1 MSYRQRVG
9 VQIAAAQRDHEAV
22 SQAFRRV
29 FGSPEGHIV
38 LDEIMRRC
46 GVDAPL
52 FNPNADVRTYNLGR
66 RDVGLE
72 IWRLASGE
80 RIATPEVKT
89 NE

>member
-9 VQIAAAQRDHEAV
+9 AQIAAAQRDHEAV

-29 FGSPEGHIV
+29 FSSPEGHIV

-46 GVDAPL
+46 GVDARCST
-52 FNPNADVRTYNLGR
+52 RTRMCAPQSRPAGCGLGNLALGLGR
-66 RDVGLE
+66 AHRNT
-72 IWRLASGE
+72 RGE
-80 RIATPEVKT
+80 

>member
-1 MSYRQRVG
+1 MSYRHRVAAQ
-9 VQIAAAQRDHEAV
+9 VHAAQRDQESV

-29 FGSPEGHIV
+29 FGSAEGQIV

-52 FNPNADVRTYNLGR
+52 FHVNSDVRTYGLGR

-80 RIATPEVKT
+80 RLATPEVKT

>member
-1 MSYRQRVG
+1 MSYRHRVG
-9 VQIAAAQRDHEAV
+9 AQIAAAQRDQETV
-22 SQAFRRV
+22 SQSFRRV
-29 FGSPEGHIV
+29 FGSPEGQIV

-52 FNPNADVRTYNLGR
+52 FHVNTDVRTYNLGR
-66 RDVGLE
+66 RDIGLE

-80 RIATPEVKT
+80 RATTPEVKT